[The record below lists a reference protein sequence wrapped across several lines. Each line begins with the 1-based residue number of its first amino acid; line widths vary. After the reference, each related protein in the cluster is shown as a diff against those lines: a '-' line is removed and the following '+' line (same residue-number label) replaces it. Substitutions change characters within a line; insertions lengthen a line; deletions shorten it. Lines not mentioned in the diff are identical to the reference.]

1 MIELM
6 MVEIDVEI
14 VIDSALQG
22 VGRAGYFFAVKKKK
36 TSEMDARLD
45 PHLKFSGQV
54 DLLNC

>member
-1 MIELM
+1 M